1 MRVLKLLLSA
11 LLASTL
17 LLACSLP
24 PDKPIT
30 RKELGQ
36 SGIYRTYKIEE
47 SPEEVLNA
55 LNMEGEVVLKGQYG
69 ERPVYIKVLAT
80 ADGLEVTAYDR

>member
-1 MRVLKLLLSA
+1 MRIFQSLMMVLLVS
-11 LLASTL
+11 L

-24 PDKPIT
+24 PDTPVT
-30 RKELGQ
+30 RKELSQ

-55 LNMEGEVVLKGQYG
+55 LNMEGEVVLRG
-69 ERPVYIKVLAT
+69 EYLKRPVYIKVLAT
-80 ADGLEVTAYDR
+80 SSGLEITAFDR

>member
-1 MRVLKLLLSA
+1 MRIFQSLTMVLLVS
-11 LLASTL
+11 L

-24 PDKPIT
+24 PDKPVT

-55 LNMEGEVVLKGQYG
+55 LNMEGEVVLRG
-69 ERPVYIKVLAT
+69 EYRDRPVYIKVLAT
-80 ADGLEVTAYDR
+80 SSGLEITSFDR

>member
-1 MRVLKLLLSA
+1 MRILPSLMTVLLVS
-11 LLASTL
+11 L

-24 PDKPIT
+24 PDKPVT

-55 LNMEGEVVLKGQYG
+55 LNMEGEVVLRGQYM
-69 ERPVYIKVLAT
+69 ERPVYIKILAT
-80 ADGLEVTAYDR
+80 SDGLEITAFDR

>member
-1 MRVLKLLLSA
+1 MRIFKSLMMVLLMS
-11 LLASTL
+11 L

-24 PDKPIT
+24 PDTPVT

-55 LNMEGEVVLKGQYG
+55 LNMEGEVVLRG
-69 ERPVYIKVLAT
+69 EYRDRPVYIKVLAT
-80 ADGLEVTAYDR
+80 STGLEITAFDR

>member
-1 MRVLKLLLSA
+1 MRFFPSLIMVLLMS
-11 LLASTL
+11 L

-24 PDKPIT
+24 PDKPVT

-55 LNMEGEVVLKGQYG
+55 LNMEGEVVLRGEYM

-80 ADGLEVTAYDR
+80 SDGLEVTAFDR

>member
-1 MRVLKLLLSA
+1 MRSFQSLIMLLLVS
-11 LLASTL
+11 L

-24 PDKPIT
+24 PDKPVT

-55 LNMEGEVVLKGQYG
+55 LNMEGEVVLRG
-69 ERPVYIKVLAT
+69 EYLGRPVYIKILAT
-80 ADGLEVTAYDR
+80 SDGLEITAFDR

>member
-1 MRVLKLLLSA
+1 MRVIKLFLMF
-11 LLASTL
+11 LLAGA

-24 PDKPIT
+24 PDMPVT

-36 SGIYRTYKIEE
+36 SGLYRTYKIEE

-55 LNMEGEVVLKGQYG
+55 LNMEGEVVLKAHYG

-80 ADGLEVTAYDR
+80 SDGLEVTAYDR

>member
-1 MRVLKLLLSA
+1 MPIIKLLMTV
-11 LLASTL
+11 LLTTL
-17 LLACSLP
+17 LLGCSLP
-24 PDKPIT
+24 PDKPVT

-55 LNMEGEVVLKGQYG
+55 LNMEGEVVLRGKYRD
-69 ERPVYIKVLAT
+69 RPVYIKVLAT
-80 ADGLEVTAYDR
+80 SDGLEVTSFDR

>member
-1 MRVLKLLLSA
+1 MNILKSLIMVLFVSM
-11 LLASTL
+11 

-24 PDKPIT
+24 PDSPVT
-30 RKELGQ
+30 RKELSK
-36 SGIYRTYKIEE
+36 SGIYQTFKIEE

-55 LNMEGEVVLKGQYG
+55 LNMEGEVVLRGMYL

-80 ADGLEVTAYDR
+80 SDGLEVTSFDR

>member
-1 MRVLKLLLSA
+1 MRMFQSLIMVLLVS
-11 LLASTL
+11 L

-24 PDKPIT
+24 PDQPVT
-30 RKELGQ
+30 RKELGR

-55 LNMEGEVVLKGQYG
+55 LNMEGEVVLRG
-69 ERPVYIKVLAT
+69 EYRDRPVYIKVLAT
-80 ADGLEVTAYDR
+80 SSGLEVTAFDR

>member
-1 MRVLKLLLSA
+1 MRIFQPLMMVLLVS
-11 LLASTL
+11 L

-24 PDKPIT
+24 PDKPVT

-55 LNMEGEVVLKGQYG
+55 LNMEGEVVLRGEYR

-80 ADGLEVTAYDR
+80 SSGLEITAFDR

>member
-1 MRVLKLLLSA
+1 MRIMQA
-11 LLASTL
+11 LLTVLLVSV

-24 PDKPIT
+24 PDKPVT

-55 LNMEGEVVLKGQYG
+55 LNMEGEVVLKGKYQD
-69 ERPVYIKVLAT
+69 RLVYIKVLAT
-80 ADGLEVTAYDR
+80 ADGLEVTYFDR

>member
-1 MRVLKLLLSA
+1 MRTIRLLMALLLA
-11 LLASTL
+11 AT

-24 PDKPIT
+24 PDKPVT

-55 LNMEGEVVLKGQYG
+55 LNMEGEVVLKGEYNK
-69 ERPVYIKVLAT
+69 RPVYIKILAT
-80 ADGLEVTAYDR
+80 SDGLEVSAYDR

>member
-1 MRVLKLLLSA
+1 MRVFQSLIMVLLVS
-11 LLASTL
+11 L

-24 PDKPIT
+24 PDTPVT

-55 LNMEGEVVLKGQYG
+55 LNMEGEVVLRG
-69 ERPVYIKVLAT
+69 EYRDRSVYIKVLAT
-80 ADGLEVTAYDR
+80 SSGLEVTVFDR

>member
-1 MRVLKLLLSA
+1 MRITKSLLTLM
-11 LLASTL
+11 LAGM

-24 PDKPIT
+24 PDTPVT

-36 SGIYRTYKIEE
+36 SGLYRTYKIEE

-55 LNMEGEVVLKGQYG
+55 LNMEGEVVLKGEYKD
-69 ERPVYIKVLAT
+69 RPVYIKILAT
-80 ADGLEVTAYDR
+80 ANGLEITSFDR

>member
-1 MRVLKLLLSA
+1 MRIIQSLLMVLLLS
-11 LLASTL
+11 L

-24 PDKPIT
+24 PDKPVT

-55 LNMEGEVVLKGQYG
+55 LNMEGEVVLRG
-69 ERPVYIKVLAT
+69 EYMNRPVYIKILAT
-80 ADGLEVTAYDR
+80 SDGLEVTAFDR

>member
-1 MRVLKLLLSA
+1 MRMMQA
-11 LLASTL
+11 LLTVLLVSV

-24 PDKPIT
+24 PDKPVT

-55 LNMEGEVVLKGQYG
+55 LNMEGEVVLKGKYQD
-69 ERPVYIKVLAT
+69 RPVYIKVLAT
-80 ADGLEVTAYDR
+80 ADGLEITSFDR

>member
-1 MRVLKLLLSA
+1 MRIIKSLMMILLLS
-11 LLASTL
+11 L

-24 PDKPIT
+24 PDTPVT

-36 SGIYRTYKIEE
+36 SGIYRAYKIEE

-55 LNMEGEVVLKGQYG
+55 LNMEGEVVLRG
-69 ERPVYIKVLAT
+69 EYQKRPVYIKILAT
-80 ADGLEVTAYDR
+80 SEGLEITSYDR

>member
-1 MRVLKLLLSA
+1 MRIFQPLLMA
-11 LLASTL
+11 LLCGL

-24 PDKPIT
+24 PDTPVT

-55 LNMEGEVVLKGQYG
+55 LNMEGEVVLKGEYQN
-69 ERPVYIKVLAT
+69 RPVYIKILAT
-80 ADGLEVTAYDR
+80 SAGLEVTAFDR

>member
-1 MRVLKLLLSA
+1 MRIFQSLMMVLLVS
-11 LLASTL
+11 L

-24 PDKPIT
+24 PDKPVT

-55 LNMEGEVVLKGQYG
+55 LNMEGEVVLRG
-69 ERPVYIKVLAT
+69 EYRDRPVYIKVLAT
-80 ADGLEVTAYDR
+80 SSGLEVTSFDR

>member
-1 MRVLKLLLSA
+1 MRIIQALLTV
-11 LLASTL
+11 LLASL

-24 PDKPIT
+24 PDKPVT

-55 LNMEGEVVLKGQYG
+55 LNMEGEVVLRG
-69 ERPVYIKVLAT
+69 EYQNRPVYIKVLAT
-80 ADGLEVTAYDR
+80 ADGLEITSYDR

>member
-1 MRVLKLLLSA
+1 MRIFQSLIMVLLVSLLF
-11 LLASTL
+11 
-17 LLACSLP
+17 ACSLP
-24 PDKPIT
+24 PDTPVT

-55 LNMEGEVVLKGQYG
+55 LNMEGEVVLRG
-69 ERPVYIKVLAT
+69 EYRDRPVYIKVLAT
-80 ADGLEVTAYDR
+80 STGLEVTAFDR

>member
-1 MRVLKLLLSA
+1 MRIIQSLMMVLLVS
-11 LLASTL
+11 L

-24 PDKPIT
+24 PDMPVT

-55 LNMEGEVVLKGQYG
+55 LNMEGEVVLRG
-69 ERPVYIKVLAT
+69 EYRDRPVYIKILAT
-80 ADGLEVTAYDR
+80 SDGLEVTTYDR

>member
-1 MRVLKLLLSA
+1 MGMMKPLLTLLLVS
-11 LLASTL
+11 L

-24 PDKPIT
+24 PDTPVT

-55 LNMEGEVVLKGQYG
+55 LNMEGEVVLRGHYLD
-69 ERPVYIKVLAT
+69 RPVYIKILAT
-80 ADGLEVTAYDR
+80 SEGLEVTAFDR